1 MARALRAAFMAVTA
15 AGGLA
20 LAAQPARA
28 ATLCVG
34 SGPGCY
40 PSIQAAVN
48 AAHDGDTITIG
59 PGTFAGGVTITTSVQ
74 LRGAGSAATIIRG
87 GGPVLTIGTFGASS
101 EPTVSISSVTITGG
115 VTRSSPESV
124 PFTGVDGALAAG
136 GGVEIPPDASMLS
149 GATVTISNSMIT
161 GNHVDPS
168 ATVPSGIP
176 CPGFSDGQC
185 PFASAVGGGIDSW
198 GQLTLVNTT
207 VSRNTLGA
215 AAGLPPLSSDND
227 GAGITSDQ
235 GSLTLN
241 GATVT
246 GNQAVAAMPNG
257 RFAEGGGIYV
267 GLGGSG
273 GDVLTV
279 RHSVISGNTASLTSD
294 FPSFFGGQLIPL
306 QANDGGIHVDDGNP
320 ISIENSAI
328 TGNVAMG
335 IGLQGEAESIDAA
348 MSTGDSPLD
357 IANTVISGNTSISKS
372 GTTTDVGPGGDAIEV
387 DGGGTISNS
396 AITGNVS
403 AIVSPD
409 GTATVVGAL
418 GIYNFTNDP
427 KLLTVQ
433 NTTIT
438 GNMLSASTRT
448 GTATVQGAGIF
459 NNSLLELIGD
469 TVSNNSGT
477 AIGPAGAAQGG
488 GIWNGVDLSGPPVQ
502 LTVVR
507 TAVTRNALAG
517 SPGVTLQ
524 GGGLYTTL
532 PVTVTDSLIAG
543 NIPDQ
548 CFGCSSS
555 AAISAGQQAH
565 ANSQTGRRPTPRDHH
580 FALPG

>member
-1 MARALRAAFMAVTA
+1 
-15 AGGLA
+15 
-20 LAAQPARA
+20 
-28 ATLCVG
+28 
-34 SGPGCY
+34 
-40 PSIQAAVN
+40 
-48 AAHDGDTITIG
+48 
-59 PGTFAGGVTITTSVQ
+59 
-74 LRGAGSAATIIRG
+74 
-87 GGPVLTIGTFGASS
+87 
-101 EPTVSISSVTITGG
+101 
-115 VTRSSPESV
+115 
-124 PFTGVDGALAAG
+124 
-136 GGVEIPPDASMLS
+136 
-149 GATVTISNSMIT
+149 
-161 GNHVDPS
+161 
-168 ATVPSGIP
+168 
-176 CPGFSDGQC
+176 
-185 PFASAVGGGIDSW
+185 
-198 GQLTLVNTT
+198 
-207 VSRNTLGA
+207 
-215 AAGLPPLSSDND
+215 
-227 GAGITSDQ
+227 
-235 GSLTLN
+235 
-241 GATVT
+241 
-246 GNQAVAAMPNG
+246 
-257 RFAEGGGIYV
+257 
-267 GLGGSG
+267 
-273 GDVLTV
+273 
-279 RHSVISGNTASLTSD
+279 
-294 FPSFFGGQLIPL
+294 
-306 QANDGGIHVDDGNP
+306 
-320 ISIENSAI
+320 
-328 TGNVAMG
+328 
-335 IGLQGEAESIDAA
+335 
-348 MSTGDSPLD
+348 
-357 IANTVISGNTSISKS
+357 
-372 GTTTDVGPGGDAIEV
+372 VGPGGDAIEV